1 MAVDLPASAW
11 AWPDLADAPDGDV
24 VVTGGGDLE
33 PQTLI
38 DAYRHGL
45 FPMPRGVE
53 GRNAQQLDWWSPS
66 PRGVLPLA
74 DFHISGSLRRSIAR
88 FNVTVDADFDAV
100 VAGCADPSREGRW
113 ITDDIADAY
122 GLLHRLGYA
131 HSVEVWQGEALVG
144 GVYGVSLGGLFAGES
159 MFHRTTDASKVALS
173 GLVDLLSDDF
183 AAERLFD
190 VQWLTPHLAS
200 LGVIE
205 VSRADYLDRL
215 EVALEIPPPLRFE

>member
-1 MAVDLPASAW
+1 MAVELPHSQW
-11 AWPDLADAPDGDV
+11 AWPDLAGAPEGDV

-53 GRNAQQLDWWSPS
+53 GREAQQLDWWSPS

-74 DFHISGSLRRSIAR
+74 SFHASSSLRRSISR
-88 FNVTVDADFDAV
+88 FDVTVDQDFDEV
-100 VAGCADPSREGRW
+100 VAGCADPSRDGRW
-113 ITDDIADAY
+113 ITADIADAY

-131 HSVEVWQGEALVG
+131 HSVEVWQSEALVG
-144 GVYGVSLGGLFAGES
+144 GVYGVSVGGLFAGES
-159 MFHRTTDASKVALS
+159 MFHRVTDASKVALA
-173 GLVDLLSDDF
+173 GLVDLLHDEW
-183 AAERLFD
+183 AEQRLFD
-190 VQWLTPHLAS
+190 VQWLTTHLSS

-205 VSRADYLDRL
+205 ISRSDYLSRL
-215 EVALEIPPPLRFE
+215 GVALALPAPARFG